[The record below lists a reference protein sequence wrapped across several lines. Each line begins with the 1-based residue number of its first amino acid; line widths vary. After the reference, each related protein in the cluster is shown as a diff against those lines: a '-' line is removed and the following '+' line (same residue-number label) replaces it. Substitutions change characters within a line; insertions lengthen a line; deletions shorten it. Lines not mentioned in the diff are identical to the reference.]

1 MGRPPHIRIRR
12 GRYGLLSSAQVLNRL
27 AQGGRHATSH
37 SFPEA
42 SAAHDLTGEHHDHV
56 NTAAGKNRDR
66 STGLDRQGPGNTV
79 LRVGGPSAAA
89 PWRCG
94 RRSVH
99 AGRRHCLREHGAIG
113 TCCSCREPAI
123 GGCRAAA
130 GHRQQPCSRDT
141 CGCAG
146 AAGVAAGSGIRVR
159 RAALRHPAGCHD
171 LSGSRIQQR

>member
-37 SFPEA
+37 FFPDA
-42 SAAHDLTGEHHDHV
+42 GAADDRTGGHHDHV
-56 NTAAGKNRDR
+56 NTAAGENRGR
-66 STGLDRQGPGNTV
+66 SAGLGRRGPGNTV
-79 LRVGGPSAAA
+79 LRAGGPSAAA

-99 AGRRHCLREHGAIG
+99 AGRRHRLREHGAIG
-113 TCCSCREPAI
+113 TCCSCREPAAT
-123 GGCRAAA
+123 GRRAAA
-130 GHRQQPCSRDT
+130 GHRHQPCSQHT
-141 CGCAG
+141 GGCAG
-146 AAGVAAGSGIRVR
+146 AAGAAAGSGIRVR